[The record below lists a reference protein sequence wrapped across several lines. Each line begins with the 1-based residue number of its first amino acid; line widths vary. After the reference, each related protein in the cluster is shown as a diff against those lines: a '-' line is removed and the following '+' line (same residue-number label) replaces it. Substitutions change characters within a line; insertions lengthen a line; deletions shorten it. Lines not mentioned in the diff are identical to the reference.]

1 LLILPILISNY
12 LKNKNLKILSWLIFL
27 SFISAV
33 FLQFIFTEIYPI
45 KAIMKIGPSRYTA
58 YLSIIFSL
66 LMIIILSHLLS
77 DKIIFQNLKKNFL
90 FNLFLISINFLNR
103 ILSIAY
109 SFGQIKK
116 PKYLYLFVICIL
128 TSVYFFTVNE
138 PLSKGSE
145 EEEIIS
151 WIANNTKKDSVFMT
165 KNFDPSLIRVFA
177 KRSIYADWMLPFTEK
192 DMLKFSERYEYYLKI
207 KNTETQK
214 IFCQDKQG
222 FFDYLILPNKGYA
235 RHGIFKNKKWV
246 VLEAEELE
254 CKKSMNDL
262 PLQKTH
268 TIKTNLFQKPIK
280 K

>member
-1 LLILPILISNY
+1 
-12 LKNKNLKILSWLIFL
+12 
-27 SFISAV
+27 
-33 FLQFIFTEIYPI
+33 
-45 KAIMKIGPSRYTA
+45 
-58 YLSIIFSL
+58 
-66 LMIIILSHLLS
+66 
-77 DKIIFQNLKKNFL
+77 
-90 FNLFLISINFLNR
+90 
-103 ILSIAY
+103 
-109 SFGQIKK
+109 
-116 PKYLYLFVICIL
+116 LFVICIL